1 MDMQGYEYF
10 VLNNGIRIIH
20 KQAEGEVAH
29 LGVIINAG
37 SRDEEDSEHGIAHFI
52 EHVIF
57 KGTQKRKAY
66 HVISRLE
73 DVGGE
78 IDAYTTKEETAIYAG
93 FLKEYYSRT
102 LELFADIIF
111 NSSFPEKELEKE
123 KEVILDEINSYK
135 DSPAELIFDD
145 FEELIFKGHPIGR
158 SILGEPKSLK
168 KYKRKHLQHF
178 LQKNY
183 NTNQMVICSVGDV
196 KFSKLLKW
204 AKKYFEEY
212 ETNTRITER
221 KPLNG
226 YDAQIIEQSKDTYQA
241 HCILGNRAYAI
252 TDKKRLPL
260 ELLNNILGGPGMNSR
275 LNMALREK
283 HGYTYNIESFYNP
296 YTDTGIF
303 GIYFGTEVEKVERSM
318 KIIEREIKK
327 LKEKPL
333 GILQMERA
341 KKQLIVQMAIGAE
354 NKSSLMLNIGRSY
367 LLFDTV
373 DPLEKVYEKVNSV
386 NAMQLQEV
394 ANEIFDFKKL
404 STLLYK

>member
-1 MDMQGYEYF
+1 MQGYEYF

>member
-57 KGTQKRKAY
+57 KGPQKRKAY